1 LKSVEQCAACQGC
14 PVRAKF
20 PDTNFI
26 EPQVGNSLRAAIG
39 EFPSESD
46 DETGKPMSG
55 GSGTWLKI
63 LYKNAGVNVDDVSI
77 VGTTQCKL
85 PVSLTKDEQFQAI
98 EHCRKSYVQPFLE
111 SRPWKRIDI
120 FGDAPLKHI
129 GEKDGGIDRWR
140 GSSIAVGGPEVSGGA
155 PNCIPTF
162 SPAYIMRDQSMV
174 PVVINDL
181 RKTPEVEPEHYN
193 IYPSLEELKAFNY
206 KSFAFDIE
214 TNRWNQD
221 EVYMVG
227 LSGRP
232 FEAIVVPFTGD
243 YKEELKRIFLEAE
256 EVIGQNCIQFD
267 LPILARAGIKIR
279 GPRECKVWDI
289 MLMHHLRFPSFPHGL
304 EFIGKQFTSKGAWK
318 YDKVSFETYCARD
331 VDVTFRCF
339 APLKGLLE
347 QAKVLDIY
355 RYVSWP
361 LAMICKSMTDWGF
374 KRSTSRV
381 KELRLK
387 YFKAIEDE
395 QVNLPEQLR
404 TIHVPK
410 RKRSPAPEGTVNEKG
425 KPVKFVYEETTEEK
439 RPWKSPAV
447 KMKFLYEECGLP
459 PQLHVKKKTPTVD
472 KTALDKLFNR
482 LNNPAQAMLK
492 QFDEARIAELK
503 SVVKSLKD
511 LNQWATRLAGFAK
524 ESDVEDDFIH
534 SSFNVHGT
542 ETGRLSS
549 SGGDGVAGNM
559 QNIPSEARFM
569 FVPRFDGGRI
579 VACVPP
585 ETPVLKADFTWQPI
599 GSLEVGD
606 KLLGFDE
613 HCTESPRGRSG
624 RRIRKSQVTASSRL
638 MKPCYRITTTCGE
651 VISSDCHLWLR
662 KPASKCSGYRWTRTD
677 QLQPGDILQYFIK
690 PWMVEESWHAGWLAG
705 FLDGEGSLSGKAG
718 CRFAQNDGPTLDYA
732 LRLIDEAGFGVNID
746 RSKKAVQVRIN
757 GEPQAGA
764 RFIGRFRPRRL
775 LAKLLKHYEGKVCNG
790 NTSQPA
796 TIETIEFLGMQEVVA
811 LETSTHTYFANGFFS
826 HNCDYS
832 GGENRLTAVIAN
844 DRRRL
849 KWFESRT
856 FSEHKYLAAQL
867 EGIPYEEV
875 VKSKD
880 KDSWYAIA
888 KVVVHGVDRLMGA
901 KRIWENNDLDPE
913 SVKKVHAQWRNQ
925 IIDTVHWQRRASD
938 EAKRQ
943 GWACNAFGRKL
954 WFWESNAATRAIS
967 FFPQSTL
974 SDIVARAMVGLMY
987 ERIGWP
993 EEWAQKVSPILRPL
1007 PQGAYLVLQV
1017 HDELVFETESEQLVA
1032 PTIEAAQTV
1041 MEQPW
1046 RELNGLSLPAGIAS
1060 GESWGECN

>member
-1 LKSVEQCAACQGC
+1 
-14 PVRAKF
+14 
-20 PDTNFI
+20 
-26 EPQVGNSLRAAIG
+26 
-39 EFPSESD
+39 
-46 DETGKPMSG
+46 MSG

-63 LYKNAGVNVDDVSI
+63 LYKNAGVDVADVSI
-77 VGTTQCKL
+77 IGTTQCKL
-85 PVSLTKDEQFQAI
+85 PASLTKDEQFQAI
-98 EHCRKSYVQPFLE
+98 EHCRKNYVQPFLE
-111 SRPWKRIDI
+111 SRPWKRVDL

-129 GEKDGGIDRWR
+129 AEKEGGVDRWR
-140 GSSIAVGGPEVSGGA
+140 GSSIAVGAPEVCGDA

-193 IYPSLEELKAFNY
+193 IYPSLDDIRNFKY

-214 TNRWNQD
+214 TNRWDNTQI
-221 EVYMVG
+221 YMVG
-227 LSGRP
+227 LSGKA
-232 FEAIVVPFTGD
+232 FEAIVVPFSGEF
-243 YKEELKRIFLEAE
+243 KEELKRIFAEAE

-267 LPILARAGIKIR
+267 LPILAKQGVTIR

-361 LAMICKSMTDWGF
+361 LALICKSMTDWGF

-395 QVNLPEQLR
+395 QPNLPEHLR
-404 TIHVPK
+404 TIQVAK
-410 RKRSPAPEGTVNEKG
+410 RKRSPAPPGTVNDKG
-425 KPVKFVYEETTEEK
+425 KPVKFVYDEVFEEK

-447 KMKFLYEECGLP
+447 KMKFLYDECGLP

-482 LNNPAQAMLK
+482 LNNPAQALLK
-492 QFDEARIAELK
+492 QFGEARIAELK
-503 SVVKSLKD
+503 KVVKSLKD

-524 ESDVEDDFIH
+524 DSEEVDDFIH

-559 QNIPSEARFM
+559 QNIPEEARFM
-569 FVPRFDGGRI
+569 FVPRFEGGRI
-579 VACVPP
+579 VA
-585 ETPVLKADFTWQPI
+585 L
-599 GSLEVGD
+599 
-606 KLLGFDE
+606 
-613 HCTESPRGRSG
+613 
-624 RRIRKSQVTASSRL
+624 
-638 MKPCYRITTTCGE
+638 
-651 VISSDCHLWLR
+651 
-662 KPASKCSGYRWTRTD
+662 
-677 QLQPGDILQYFIK
+677 
-690 PWMVEESWHAGWLAG
+690 
-705 FLDGEGSLSGKAG
+705 
-718 CRFAQNDGPTLDYA
+718 
-732 LRLIDEAGFGVNID
+732 
-746 RSKKAVQVRIN
+746 
-757 GEPQAGA
+757 
-764 RFIGRFRPRRL
+764 
-775 LAKLLKHYEGKVCNG
+775 
-790 NTSQPA
+790 
-796 TIETIEFLGMQEVVA
+796 
-811 LETSTHTYFANGFFS
+811 
-826 HNCDYS
+826 DYS
-832 GGENRLTAVIAN
+832 GGENRLTARIAN
-844 DRRRL
+844 DTRRQ
-849 KWFESRT
+849 KWFEDRK

-867 EGIPYEEV
+867 EGVPYEEV

-913 SVKKVHAQWRNQ
+913 SVKKVHAQWKNQ
-925 IIDTVHWQRRASD
+925 IIDTVHWQRKAAD
-938 EAKRQ
+938 EAKRI

-967 FFPQSTL
+967 FYPQSTL
-974 SDIVARAMVGLMY
+974 SDIVARAMIGLMY

-993 EEWAQKVSPILRPL
+993 EEWAQKVSPVLRPL
-1007 PQGAYLVLQV
+1007 PEGAYLVLQV
-1017 HDELVFETESEQLVA
+1017 HDELVFETVSEEMVA

-1046 RELNGLSLPAGIAS
+1046 QELGGLSLPAGIAH